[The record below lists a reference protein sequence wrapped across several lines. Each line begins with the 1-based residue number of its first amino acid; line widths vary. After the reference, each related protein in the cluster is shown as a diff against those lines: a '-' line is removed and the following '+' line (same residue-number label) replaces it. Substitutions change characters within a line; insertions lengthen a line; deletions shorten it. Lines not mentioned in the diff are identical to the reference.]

1 MALPDLT
8 GQDIEN
14 TYQRVLHTNGTL
26 IWDGTG
32 SLVTLQYTGS
42 FTGDGSGLTG
52 ITATAAP
59 AGPNQSVQF
68 NDNGVTSGSGN
79 FLFNKTSNQ
88 VILTG
93 SMFLTQTVSASFVE
107 GTINGGTF

>member
-8 GQDIEN
+8 GQNIEN
-14 TYQRVLHTNGTL
+14 TYQRILHTDGVSVY
-26 IWDGTG
+26 DGTG
-32 SLVTLQYTGS
+32 SLVVIQYTGS
-42 FTGDGSGLTG
+42 FSGDGSGLTG
-52 ITATAAP
+52 VVAITAP
-59 AGPNQSVQF
+59 AGPNQSIQF

-79 FLFNKTSNQ
+79 FLFDKVSNQ

-93 SMFLTQTVSASFVE
+93 SMFLTQTISASFIE